1 MSNDSSAL
9 QASRGGAALG
19 EPRSIWV
26 DAPRIGRCEGSLQI
40 EPGKE
45 PLLLVAATD
54 KLPQG
59 QHVPIRLRSVNGAES
74 VSTVGRVTRDSSD
87 RVELALPA
95 DDERL
100 NAALASWFTE
110 PRIDTT
116 SADAQSD
123 GEEDLTYL
131 LESDD
136 DRDPPSPLDPTRD
149 RYQALLGEADRLQF
163 DSRSQ
168 EAFARIEEALSIY
181 PVDAE
186 ELHVRLAKLAMDA
199 ERLSVAEKHADA
211 AHRLNPS
218 RRDAAH
224 LLRTIQAQR
233 TTRRL
238 TAPPISRRS
247 ATPKRQLAAFGIAAA
262 IVVISIGWNIY
273 RYAIP
278 RGDKPESLALTSFD
292 DIFPA
297 DRVLVQNKV
306 VYVMVDERWAGLG
319 KSEKET
325 KTRALAERSKRL
337 SDVERLVVTT
347 EEPRVVATW
356 SQGSVRV
363 YR

>member
-1 MSNDSSAL
+1 MSNDSF
-9 QASRGGAALG
+9 ALG
-19 EPRSIWV
+19 ASEHRAAPGAPRSIWV
-26 DAPRIGRCEGSLQI
+26 DAALLGRCAGSLHI

-45 PLLLVAATD
+45 PRLFVQSTD
-54 KLPQG
+54 RLSEG
-59 QHVPIRLRSVNGAES
+59 QHVPIRLRSLDGVES
-74 VSTVGRVTRDSSD
+74 VSTVGRVARDDSE

-110 PRIDTT
+110 PRIDPQ

-123 GEEDLTYL
+123 EEQDLTHL
-131 LESDD
+131 LEPDD
-136 DRDPPSPLDPTRD
+136 GSGPPPPIDPTRE
-149 RYQALLGEADRLQF
+149 RYQALLSEADRLQF

-168 EAFARIEEALSIY
+168 EAFERIQEALSIY

-186 ELHVRLAKLAMDA
+186 ELHIRLAKLAMDA
-199 ERLSVAEKHADA
+199 ERLGVAEEHADA

-247 ATPKRQLAAFGIAAA
+247 ATPKRQVAAFGIAA
-262 IVVISIGWNIY
+262 VVVAISIGWNVY

-278 RGDKPESLALTSFD
+278 RGEKPESLALTSFE

-297 DRVLVQNKV
+297 DRVLVQNDV
-306 VYVMVDERWAGLG
+306 VYVVVGDGWAKLG
-319 KSEKET
+319 KSQKEEA
-325 KTRALAERSKRL
+325 TRALAERSKRL
-337 SDVERLVVTT
+337 SDAERVVVTT
-347 EEPRVVATW
+347 EEPRVLATW
-356 SQGSVRV
+356 SPGKVRV